1 MATGGIYGAS
11 AESVGLYGIGSGT
24 GNTYFEWFIFYD
36 SATAPATPTGGSW
49 SFTTNTGTAPSGWL
63 NAPPASPTNLVWV
76 SIAVVD
82 SRTSAALTWSTPGL
96 MNGAGLPV
104 LTGSGAPSS
113 GLGLNTQLYLDTST
127 APQSLYNKQ
136 SGTWVKVTGSTLYMD
151 LTSNQTIAGTKTFSS
166 EIQGDISGNAANV
179 TGTVAVANGGT
190 GSTTAGGARTNLGV
204 PSLTGSGASGTWSID
219 VTGNAAT
226 ADSAVSVQGVIGSV
240 VGTTQTQTL
249 TNKTISGSANT
260 LTDIANASLVND
272 SFSIN
277 GQTMTLGSIQLVGAD
292 LFLPSYTGNAGKVL
306 TVNTSASDIEW
317 RSVSGTGTVTSVDVS
332 GGSTGLT
339 ATGGPIT
346 AAGTITIG
354 GTLALASGGTG
365 ATTASGARGALG
377 LGTAAQLNAGVA
389 GGVATLDGG
398 GTVPTS
404 QLPAAVLGAVKYQ
417 GTWDANANSP
427 TLASSTGTEGY
438 YYVVSVA
445 GSTNLNGITDWK
457 IGDWAIFNGTAW
469 QKIDNTDAVTSVNG
483 YTGTVVL
490 GSMSNQAAS
499 SVAITG
505 GAIDGTTVGSTT
517 RAAIAGTTELIGPS
531 ASANFTRFPGALS
544 VVSNIAS
551 GVQHDESLNIGQM
564 AEASSSGSTWGSGVY
579 GAGYTNA
586 SGNGRGT
593 GVTGEGHVSTAAD
606 TGVAVGVRGYA
617 KDVHTGNYNIGLYGD
632 AENGDAGLTYGGNV
646 ALFLANGNIVTSA
659 SAEKFWYMGG
669 KLTFSGAY
677 DITIPQLVA
686 TGDATFSSTGAVK
699 LSSGTT
705 AQRPTGAAG
714 KLRFNTTTAEFE
726 GYNGTAW
733 ASVGGSAISND
744 TSTATNLYPL
754 FAAATSGTASS
765 VYTSNAQYLFK
776 PSTGELSVKAPVAA
790 NGIVVNADSVSSNYT
805 IAAGTNGFSIGPLTI
820 NSGVVLTI
828 ASGQR
833 HVVI

>member
-1 MATGGIYGAS
+1 MATSGIYGAS
-11 AESVGLYGIGSGT
+11 AESVGLYGIGSGS
-24 GNTYFEWFIFYD
+24 GGTYFEWFIFND

-76 SIAVVD
+76 SITVVD

-96 MNGAGLPV
+96 LNGAGLPV

-113 GLGLNTQLYLDTST
+113 GTGLNTQLYLDTST
-127 APQSLYNKQ
+127 TPQSLYNKQ
-136 SGTWVKVTGSTLYMD
+136 SGSWVQVTGSTLYMD
-151 LTSNQTIAGTKTFSS
+151 LTSNQTVAGTKTFSS
-166 EIQGDISGNAANV
+166 EIQGSISGTALNV

-190 GSTTAGGARTNLGV
+190 GSTTASGARTNLGV
-204 PSLTGSGASGTWSID
+204 PSLTGSGASGTWGID

-226 ADSAVSVQGVIGSV
+226 ATSAASVQGVTGDV

-260 LTDIANASLVND
+260 LTNIANASLVND
-272 SFSIN
+272 SFSMN
-277 GQTMTLGSIQLVGAD
+277 GQVMTLGSVQLVGAD
-292 LFLPSYTGNAGKVL
+292 LFLPSYAGNAGKIL
-306 TVNTSASDIEW
+306 TLNPSASDVEW
-317 RSVSGTGTVTSVDVS
+317 KTISGTGSVTSVDVS
-332 GGSTGLT
+332 GGTTGLT
-339 ATGGPIT
+339 TTGGPID

-354 GTLALASGGTG
+354 GVLSLASGGTG

-377 LGTAAQLNAGVA
+377 LGTAAQLNAGSA

-404 QLPAAVLGAVKYQ
+404 QLPAAVLGSVKYQ

-427 TLASSTGTEGY
+427 TLASSTGTDGY

-490 GSMSNQAAS
+490 TNTDISGFGTMSTQNAN

-505 GAIDGTTVGSTT
+505 GTVSG
-517 RAAIAGTTELIGPS
+517 
-531 ASANFTRFPGALS
+531 LS
-544 VVSNIAS
+544 SPLEVAS
-551 GVQHDESLNIGQM
+551 G
-564 AEASSSGSTWGSGVY
+564 GSG
-579 GAGYTNA
+579 AATLTGYLK
-586 SGNGRGT
+586 GT
-593 GVTGEGHVSTAAD
+593 GVTAFTASSTIPNTDISGLGTMSTQNANSVAVTGGTINGTSVGASTPSSGAFTSLSANDNATFGSSNTDTATFNSRVASEFTPSTANTYD
-606 TGVAVGVRGYA
+606 LGRNSHEWRNLYLTGTATVG
-617 KDVHTGNYNIGLYGD
+617 T
-632 AENGDAGLTYGGNV
+632 LT
-646 ALFLANGNIVTSA
+646 A
-659 SAEKFWYMGG
+659 SSDSSF
-669 KLTFSGAY
+669 T
-677 DITIPQLVA
+677 
-686 TGDATFSSTGAVK
+686 STGAVQ

-705 AQRPTGAAG
+705 GQRPTGAAG

-726 GYNGTAW
+726 GYNGASW

-790 NGIVVNADSVSSNYT
+790 NGIVINSDQVTSDYT
-805 IAAGTNGFSIGPLTI
+805 IATGTNGFSVGPVTVA
-820 NSGVVLTI
+820 SGVSVTV

-833 HVVI
+833 WLVL